1 MKSYFLWL
9 CNAVLLLMILFLY
22 QKGYYTT
29 YRSDRVK
36 QAYELDFHLLNNFA
50 FNTLDRNN
58 MTNMALGAYAND
70 KIATMRADSC
80 YQIAKTLSSQSNKL
94 FGNRYD
100 LFELLK
106 QNNDEHKSTIQ
117 KLVTEIDTIIQQQ
130 VQSQVVTQGFCD
142 TLLQN
147 FRYALEADTIVANTL
162 MLQSMADYELI
173 LEKKISSLYEIASA
187 EKIVFN
193 HYTAHTI
200 LNKERFKVGDTLRA
214 KIAVI
219 TTAPQTPVE
228 VLINNQKI
236 PMQSN
241 GIVKY
246 QKVCKKAGNF
256 STSGELRLQKGKLNA
271 TLFTFTHHYN
281 VQTICH

>member
-173 LEKKISSLYEIASA
+173 LEKKISSLYEI
-187 EKIVFN
+187 
-193 HYTAHTI
+193 
-200 LNKERFKVGDTLRA
+200 D
-214 KIAVI
+214 
-219 TTAPQTPVE
+219 
-228 VLINNQKI
+228 
-236 PMQSN
+236 
-241 GIVKY
+241 
-246 QKVCKKAGNF
+246 
-256 STSGELRLQKGKLNA
+256 
-271 TLFTFTHHYN
+271 
-281 VQTICH
+281 